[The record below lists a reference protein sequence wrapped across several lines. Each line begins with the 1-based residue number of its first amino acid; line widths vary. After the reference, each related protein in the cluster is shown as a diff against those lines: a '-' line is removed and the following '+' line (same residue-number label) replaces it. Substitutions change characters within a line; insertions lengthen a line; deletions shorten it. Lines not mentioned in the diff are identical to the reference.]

1 MLSLLHKNKLAIAE
15 ATQLREVEA
24 AQFEVLQNQIL
35 ADTVVA
41 HGELSEA
48 RTALIKQK
56 SLLNEQ
62 QLQEKRM
69 ASLLA
74 AGQIDRL
81 AFTLAKLETVLAEK
95 NLATA
100 QYQYK
105 DAIRK
110 LENLMEKPLTSAGVN
125 YES

>member
-1 MLSLLHKNKLAIAE
+1 
-15 ATQLREVEA
+15 
-24 AQFEVLQNQIL
+24 
-35 ADTVVA
+35 
-41 HGELSEA
+41 
-48 RTALIKQK
+48 
-56 SLLNEQ
+56 
-62 QLQEKRM
+62 M